1 MRTSTGRLSRQC
13 TTRDTGLT
21 PRGSA
26 LHRAGV
32 PCQKGKRVKRD
43 QATAD
48 MHYTSKETLV
58 GVMRDQYKTS
68 DGFHLPDHLAVL
80 ARAYKRTHVAHTYV
94 RREAR
99 GVERAGVSSGVFRMF
114 RYLSREHRPIFGS
127 GQRCAVS

>member
-1 MRTSTGRLSRQC
+1 MGQRCTAPESLAKKVNESNETKLRLF
-13 TTRDTGLT
+13 G
-21 PRGSA
+21 
-26 LHRAGV
+26 
-32 PCQKGKRVKRD
+32 
-43 QATAD
+43 
-48 MHYTSKETLV
+48 HYTSKETLV